1 MYMEREREGERE
13 REEGQNK
20 VEKTLESQNAHM
32 FRLQTKNSWPASS
45 HMVKSKWS
53 RASFKQAAEGK

>member
-20 VEKTLESQNAHM
+20 VEKTLESPKCTNA
-32 FRLQTKNSWPASS
+32 QTPD
-45 HMVKSKWS
+45 
-53 RASFKQAAEGK
+53 